1 MDNVNKETLE
11 IIREKGN
18 EYANILRSLWNTSP
32 EQYKP
37 MLIYVMETMA
47 SAVRKTWPEIGTMT
61 DMLGEIF
68 SSTIIGETGQRKD
81 V

>member
-11 IIREKGN
+11 RCN
-18 EYANILRSLWNTSP
+18 EYATMLRTLWNTSP

-37 MLIYVMETMA
+37 ILIYVMETMA
-47 SAVRKTWPEIGTMT
+47 SSVRKTWPDIGTMT
-61 DMLGEIF
+61 DILGEII
-68 SSTIIGETGQRKD
+68 SYTIIGETIPRKE